1 MVHEPIAA
9 TERLKALGDP
19 IRWNVLHQIA
29 EQGELAASRLEETLP
44 VSKPTISYHI
54 KILSQA
60 GLIDVLKRGRNY
72 YYSVRGEALGELLD
86 ELGDLMTSGP
96 ALMTEPTVD
105 DEIALAETALD
116 VPDRPARPRLRKAIG
131 DSTVHGDAGAPATLL
146 TW

>member
-1 MVHEPIAA
+1 MAQELIAA

-54 KILSQA
+54 KILAQA
-60 GLIDVLKRGRNY
+60 GLIDVIKRGRNY
-72 YYSVRGEALGELLD
+72 YYSVRGEALGELLG
-86 ELGDLMTSGP
+86 EISDLMTSR
-96 ALMTEPTVD
+96 ARL
-105 DEIALAETALD
+105 ALD
-116 VPDRPARPRLRKAIG
+116 PQEADAPAG
-131 DSTVHGDAGAPATLL
+131 QATLL